1 MEKRFDIPRTIGRK
15 APKHPA
21 TAAVLYRQSPWDR
34 QSRWDS
40 QQLAYGVLTNVSAT
54 GACIVIDSWLAPGSD
69 VDLKLSFYQQ
79 PCLHEIAARVV
90 WSEPAGARET
100 GLEGL
105 PLHGV
110 QFTLSSA
117 LQKSRLHTLLEGV
130 DFVDASRLPLI
141 QFNLFMTALAGERDE
156 LGSKMRETTGE
167 EIVPLPT
174 FQRWQRLLARKP
186 ATTA

>member
-21 TAAVLYRQSPWDR
+21 TAAVLYRQSPWD
-34 QSRWDS
+34 S
-40 QQLAYGVLTNVSAT
+40 QQLAYGVLTNVSVT

-90 WSEPAGARET
+90 WSQRAGARET

-130 DFVDASRLPLI
+130 DFVEASRLSLI
-141 QFNLFMTALAGERDE
+141 QFNLFMTALAGELDE

-174 FQRWQRLLARKP
+174 FSDRWHRLLARKP
-186 ATTA
+186 ATTT

>member
-1 MEKRFDIPRTIGRK
+1 MEKRFERTTGRK

-40 QQLAYGVLTNVSAT
+40 QQLAYGVLTNVSVT

-90 WSEPAGARET
+90 WSQRASFVFLLRKGQPDTRPDLANCVWSFLFIIPAWNQAREFAINIY
-100 GLEGL
+100 
-105 PLHGV
+105 V
-110 QFTLSSA
+110 
-117 LQKSRLHTLLEGV
+117 
-130 DFVDASRLPLI
+130 
-141 QFNLFMTALAGERDE
+141 
-156 LGSKMRETTGE
+156 
-167 EIVPLPT
+167 
-174 FQRWQRLLARKP
+174 
-186 ATTA
+186 

>member
-1 MEKRFDIPRTIGRK
+1 MEKRFDIPQTIGRK

-21 TAAVLYRQSPWDR
+21 TAAVLYRQSPWD
-34 QSRWDS
+34 S
-40 QQLAYGVLTNVSAT
+40 QQLAYGVLTNVSVT
-54 GACIVIDSWLAPGSD
+54 GACIATDTRLAPGSY
-69 VDLKLSFYQQ
+69 VDLTLSFYRQ
-79 PCLHEIAARVV
+79 PCLYELAASVV
-90 WSEPAGARET
+90 WSRPGGPHET

-130 DFVDASRLPLI
+130 DFVEASRLSLI
-141 QFNLFMTALAGERDE
+141 QFNLFMTALAGELDE

-167 EIVPLPT
+167 ESVPLPT
-174 FQRWQRLLARKP
+174 FQRWCRLLARKP
-186 ATTA
+186 ATTT